1 MAVLR
6 TEEVKAA
13 EVPIIAFVLFYRR
26 TAELP
31 GGASEGG
38 SWQLERYEKRLGG
51 QTEGRHDQLLPPAT
65 EESMLSLPIEA
76 CWKEKRRKKETLLAI
91 ATAALTPTAENLP
104 FCFLG

>member
-13 EVPIIAFVLFYRR
+13 EVPIIAFVLFYRC

-51 QTEGRHDQLLPPAT
+51 QTEGGYDQLLPPAT
-65 EESMLSLPIEA
+65 EESMLSLPIA
-76 CWKEKRRKKETLLAI
+76 GKRRGERRKRCW
-91 ATAALTPTAENLP
+91 PSQQLP
-104 FCFLG
+104 